1 LKTGSYSVL
10 YLVIASLAI
19 VICFVPFLFL
29 GFKKVRMVNT
39 YRVIGIYWL
48 FNGLVNFPIL
58 CPIQREGV
66 RNFFQHLSNIYD
78 LVDTPLVLLVFA
90 LASAGKLRK
99 QVLLVLVGFVIGES
113 ILIGRKGYAFSWPI
127 VIGIGVSLILVYTV
141 SGLWQYLK
149 KMEHNRFENSMAY
162 VYAALLF
169 GYGTYLIIY
178 LLYFFRKSASGYNE
192 ADSFLLYYTSLLLS
206 AVVTSTGIWSYGLR
220 RKKPG
225 GSLIPGYSSS
235 SS

>member
-1 LKTGSYSVL
+1 ML
-10 YLVIASLAI
+10 YLVIESLAI

-29 GFKKVRMVNT
+29 GFKKVRKVHT

-58 CPIQREGV
+58 WPIQREGL
-66 RNFFQHLSNIYD
+66 RSFFQHLSNIYD

-90 LASAGKLRK
+90 LAATGKLRR
-99 QVLLVLVGFVIGES
+99 QVLIVLVGFVIGES
-113 ILIGRKGYAFSWPI
+113 VLIGQKGYTYSWPI
-127 VIGIGVSLILVYTV
+127 VVGTGVSLILVYTV

-169 GYGTYLIIY
+169 AYGTYLIIY

-220 RKKPG
+220 RRREPG
-225 GSLIPGYSSS
+225 GLVPGYSSS

>member
-1 LKTGSYSVL
+1 ML
-10 YLVIASLAI
+10 YLVIESLAI

-29 GFKKVRMVNT
+29 GFKKVRKVHT

-58 CPIQREGV
+58 WPMQREGL
-66 RNFFQHLSNIYD
+66 RSFFQHLSNIYD

-90 LASAGKLRK
+90 LAATGKLRR
-99 QVLLVLVGFVIGES
+99 QVLIVLVGFVIGES
-113 ILIGRKGYAFSWPI
+113 VLIGQKGYTYSWPI
-127 VIGIGVSLILVYTV
+127 VVGTGVSLILVYTV

-169 GYGTYLIIY
+169 AYGTYLIIY
-178 LLYFFRKSASGYNE
+178 LLFSPN
-192 ADSFLLYYTSLLLS
+192 
-206 AVVTSTGIWSYGLR
+206 
-220 RKKPG
+220 
-225 GSLIPGYSSS
+225 
-235 SS
+235 

>member
-1 LKTGSYSVL
+1 
-10 YLVIASLAI
+10 
-19 VICFVPFLFL
+19 
-29 GFKKVRMVNT
+29 
-39 YRVIGIYWL
+39 
-48 FNGLVNFPIL
+48 
-58 CPIQREGV
+58 
-66 RNFFQHLSNIYD
+66 
-78 LVDTPLVLLVFA
+78 LVFA
-90 LASAGKLRK
+90 VAATGKLRR
-99 QVLLVLVGFVIGES
+99 QVLIVLVGFVIGES
-113 ILIGRKGYAFSWPI
+113 VLIGQKGYTYSWPI
-127 VIGIGVSLILVYTV
+127 VVGIGVSLILVYTV

-178 LLYFFRKSASGYNE
+178 LFYFFRKSASGYNE

-220 RKKPG
+220 RRSETG
-225 GSLIPGYSSS
+225 GLVPGYSSS

>member
-1 LKTGSYSVL
+1 M
-10 YLVIASLAI
+10 IASLAI
-19 VICFVPFLFL
+19 VICFVPFVFL

-48 FNGLVNFPIL
+48 FNGLVNFPHPL
-58 CPIQREGV
+58 WPMQQEGL
-66 RNFFQHLSNIYD
+66 RSFFQHLSNIYD

-90 LASAGKLRK
+90 LASTGKLRK
-99 QVLLVLVGFVIGES
+99 QVLIVLVGFVIGES
-113 ILIGRKGYAFSWPI
+113 ILIGQKGYTFSWPI

-169 GYGTYLIIY
+169 AYGTYLIIY

-206 AVVTSTGIWSYGLR
+206 AIVTSTGIWSYGLR
-220 RKKPG
+220 RRKPG
-225 GSLIPGYSSS
+225 SFVPGYSSS

>member
-1 LKTGSYSVL
+1 MKTGVYSVL
-10 YLVIASLAI
+10 FAVVSNMAIAL
-19 VICFVPFLFL
+19 CFVPLLFMT
-29 GFKKVRMVNT
+29 FKKMRQVNA
-39 YRVIGIYWL
+39 YWVIGIYWL

-58 CPIQREGV
+58 WPIQQEGL
-66 RNFFQHLSNIYD
+66 RSFFQHLSNIYD

-90 LASAGKLRK
+90 LASTGKLRK
-99 QVLLVLVGFVIGES
+99 QVLIVLVGFVIGES
-113 ILIGRKGYAFSWPI
+113 ILIGRKGYTFSWPI
-127 VIGIGVSLILVYTV
+127 VVGIGVSLILVYTV

-206 AVVTSTGIWSYGLR
+206 AIVTSTGIWSYGLR
-220 RKKPG
+220 RRKPG
-225 GSLIPGYSSS
+225 SFVPGYSSS

>member
-1 LKTGSYSVL
+1 VL
-10 YLVIASLAI
+10 YLVIESLAI

-29 GFKKVRMVNT
+29 GFKKVRKVHT

-58 CPIQREGV
+58 WPMQREGL
-66 RNFFQHLSNIYD
+66 RSFFQHLSNIYD

-90 LASAGKLRK
+90 LAATGKLRR
-99 QVLLVLVGFVIGES
+99 QVLIVLVGFVIGES
-113 ILIGRKGYAFSWPI
+113 VLIGQKGYTYSWPI
-127 VIGIGVSLILVYTV
+127 VVGTGVSLILVYTV

-169 GYGTYLIIY
+169 AYGTYLIIY

-220 RKKPG
+220 RRREPG
-225 GSLIPGYSSS
+225 GLVPGYSSS

>member
-1 LKTGSYSVL
+1 
-10 YLVIASLAI
+10 VIASLAI
-19 VICFVPFLFL
+19 VICFVPFVFL
-29 GFKKVRMVNT
+29 GFKKVRKVNT
-39 YRVIGIYWL
+39 YRVIGVYWL

-58 CPIQREGV
+58 WPIQHEGI
-66 RNFFQHLSNIYD
+66 RNFFQHLSNVYD

-99 QVLLVLVGFVIGES
+99 QVLLVLVGFVIGEA
-113 ILIGRKGYAFSWPI
+113 ILIGQKGYTFSWPI
-127 VIGIGVSLILVYTV
+127 VVGIGVSLILVYTV
-141 SGLWQYLK
+141 MGLWQYVK

-162 VYAALLF
+162 IYASLLF

-178 LLYFFRKSASGYNE
+178 LLYYFRGSTSGYNE
-192 ADSFLLYYTSLLLS
+192 ADTFLLYYTSLLLS

-220 RKKPG
+220 IKKPG
-225 GSLIPGYSSS
+225 GALMPGYSSS

>member
-1 LKTGSYSVL
+1 V
-10 YLVIASLAI
+10 VASLAI

-29 GFKKVRMVNT
+29 GFKKVRKVNT

-58 CPIQREGV
+58 WPIQREGL
-66 RNFFQHLSNIYD
+66 RSFFQHLTDIYD

-90 LASAGKLRK
+90 LAATGKLRR
-99 QVLLVLVGFVIGES
+99 QVLIVLVGFVIGES
-113 ILIGRKGYAFSWPI
+113 ILIRQKGYTYSWPI
-127 VIGIGVSLILVYTV
+127 VVGTGVSLILVYTV

-206 AVVTSTGIWSYGLR
+206 AIVTSTGIWSYGLR
-220 RKKPG
+220 RRRESG
-225 GSLIPGYSSS
+225 GLVPGYSSS